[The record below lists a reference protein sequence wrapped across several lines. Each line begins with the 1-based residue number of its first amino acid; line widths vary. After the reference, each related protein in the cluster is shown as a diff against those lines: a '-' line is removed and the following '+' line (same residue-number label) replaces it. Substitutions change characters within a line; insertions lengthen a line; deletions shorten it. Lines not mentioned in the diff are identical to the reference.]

1 MKLKTL
7 SKPATTMRT
16 KPNSYYSFAVAE
28 VEPAA
33 AAAAEDSYKLW
44 MTLH

>member
-16 KPNSYYSFAVAE
+16 KPNSYYCFAVAE
-28 VEPAA
+28 VEP
-33 AAAAEDSYKLW
+33 AAAEDSYKLW

>member
-7 SKPATTMRT
+7 SKPTTTMRT

-28 VEPAA
+28 AEPA